1 MFPAHKGRY
10 IMANN
15 RSQSRYQSSKIA
27 FCGLMVALS
36 VTLMLTGGLIPI
48 ATYCVP
54 MFGGIL
60 LLPIL
65 LEYGKKTAWTAFAA
79 AGIIT
84 LLMDT
89 DKEAAFFYLFFG
101 YYPLI
106 KWDIERIKSKQLRFC
121 CKLLIFNASI
131 VLMYTILGFLLNMQ
145 ALVEEFTQ
153 MGGVLLIAFI
163 LVFDLCLMLYDRLL
177 FPLILLYVNRIQPK
191 LKFLKK

>member
-1 MFPAHKGRY
+1 MS
-10 IMANN
+10 NN
-15 RSQSRYQSSKIA
+15 RSQSRQQSSKIA

-36 VTLMLTGGLIPI
+36 VTLMLAGGLIPI

-65 LEYGKKTAWTAFAA
+65 IEYGKKTAWTAFAA
-79 AGIIT
+79 TAIIT
-84 LLMDT
+84 LLIDT

-106 KWDIERIKSKQLRFC
+106 KWNIERIKNKPLRFLS
-121 CKLLIFNASI
+121 KLAIFNGSV

-153 MGGVLLIAFI
+153 MGGLFLILFI
-163 LVFDLCLMLYDRLL
+163 LVFDLCLFLYDRLL
-177 FPLILLYVNRIQPK
+177 FPLILLYINRIQPK
-191 LKFLKK
+191 LKFLRI

>member
-1 MFPAHKGRY
+1 MS
-10 IMANN
+10 NN
-15 RSQSRYQSSKIA
+15 RGQSRHQSRKIA
-27 FCGLMVALS
+27 FCGLIVALT
-36 VTLMLTGGLIPI
+36 VTLMLAGGLIPI

-79 AGIIT
+79 ASIIT

-106 KWDIERIKSKQLRFC
+106 KWDIERIKNKPFRVL
-121 CKLLIFNASI
+121 CKLAVFNGSI
-131 VLMYTILGFLLNMQ
+131 VLMYAILGFLLNMQ

-153 MGGVLLIAFI
+153 MGLLFLVLFI
-163 LVFDLCLMLYDRLL
+163 FIFDVCMILYDRLL

-191 LKFLKK
+191 LRFLKI